1 MTLFDDILTQFPP
14 DVQAIVREIWEALGP
29 NERAGFLSLVVG
41 FPADTNLVKLLVKLS
56 TAQIRQAFGSKHR
69 VVIVGPT
76 NVGKSTLYN
85 QLVQN
90 KSDQAVVGP
99 LPGTTTENQ
108 QADAALFTV
117 VDTPGADAVGSV
129 GEQEKNLALS
139 AAANADFL
147 VLVFDAIQ
155 GIKKTEQELFY
166 ELSALKKP
174 FIVVLNKIDLIPR
187 KNLHGV
193 ISNAALNLELEPD
206 QIVPIVAKD
215 GKNLGKVLL
224 AVAATEPEMVA
235 ALGQALP
242 EYRWQLA
249 WQTIV
254 RSASISA
261 AIALAPLPVID
272 FVPLVVTQS
281 IMVVSIAR
289 IYNYKITP
297 QRASELV
304 ATFGLGFLGRTLFQ
318 ELSKLGGLPGW
329 LLSAAVA
336 SSTTVVMGYAAVR
349 WFEKGEKLS
358 TDALKKLT
366 QSMTSYLLDTLKGLG
381 KRKPG
386 QKGLRDRITQSLE
399 NSPLAESRSALNRE
413 VDERLS
419 INKLSWPNLS
429 ISPPNGGAQYSPA
442 DGCSRGAIVV
452 G

>member
-14 DVQAIVREIWEALGP
+14 DVQATVRKVWEALGP
-29 NERAGFLSLVVG
+29 NEKASFLSLLVG
-41 FPADTNLVKLLVKLS
+41 FPADANLVKLLVKLS
-56 TAQIRQAFGSKHR
+56 TAQIRQALGNKHR

-99 LPGTTTENQ
+99 LPGTTMENQ
-108 QADAALFTV
+108 QADTALFTV

-129 GEQEKNLALS
+129 GEEEKNLALS

-155 GIKKTEQELFY
+155 GIKKTEQELFN
-166 ELSALKKP
+166 ELSALNKP
-174 FIVVLNKIDLIPR
+174 FVVVLNKIDLVPR
-187 KNLHGV
+187 KDLQGV
-193 ISNAALNLELEPD
+193 ISNAALNLGLEPD
-206 QIVPIVAKD
+206 QIVAIVAKE

-261 AIALAPLPVID
+261 AIALAPLPLID

-297 QRASELV
+297 QRASELI

-329 LLSAAVA
+329 LLSAAIA

-349 WFEKGEKLS
+349 WFEKGQKLS
-358 TDALKKLT
+358 NEALKKLT
-366 QSMTSYLLDTLKGLG
+366 QGMTSYLLDTLKSLG

-386 QKGLRDRITQSLE
+386 QKGLRQRITQSLE
-399 NSPLAESRSALNRE
+399 SSPLAESRSALDRE
-413 VDERLS
+413 AGE
-419 INKLSWPNLS
+419 
-429 ISPPNGGAQYSPA
+429 
-442 DGCSRGAIVV
+442 
-452 G
+452 

>member
-1 MTLFDDILTQFPP
+1 MIRMTQFDDILTLFPP
-14 DVQAIVREIWEALGP
+14 DVQATVRKIWEMLGP
-29 NERAGFLSLVVG
+29 NEQASFLSLLIG
-41 FPADTNLVKLLVKLS
+41 FPSDTKLIKLLFKLS
-56 TAQIRQAFGSKHR
+56 TAQIRQAFGNKNQ
-69 VVIVGPT
+69 VAIVGPT

-85 QLVQN
+85 QFVQN
-90 KSDQAVVGP
+90 KSDQAAVGP
-99 LPGTTTENQ
+99 LPGTTRQNQ
-108 QADAALFTV
+108 RADAALFTV

-129 GEQEKNLALS
+129 GDEEKNLALS

-155 GIKKTEQELFY
+155 GIKKTEQELFN

-174 FIVVLNKIDLIPR
+174 FVVVVNKIDLIPR
-187 KNLHGV
+187 KSLQGV
-193 ISNAALNLELEPD
+193 ISSAARNLGLKPD

-261 AIALAPLPVID
+261 TIALAPLPVID

-281 IMVVSIAR
+281 VMVVSIAR

-304 ATFGLGFLGRTLFQ
+304 ATFGLAFLGRSLFQ

-329 LLSAAVA
+329 LLSAAIA

-358 TDALKKLT
+358 TEALKKLT
-366 QSMTSYLLDTLKGLG
+366 QGVTTYLLDTLKSLG

-386 QKGLRDRITQSLE
+386 QKGLRERITQSLE
-399 NSPLAESRSALNRE
+399 SSPLAESRSALDNVASE
-413 VDERLS
+413 E
-419 INKLSWPNLS
+419 N
-429 ISPPNGGAQYSPA
+429 ISQ
-442 DGCSRGAIVV
+442 
-452 G
+452 

>member
-1 MTLFDDILTQFPP
+1 MTLFDDILAQFPP
-14 DVQAIVREIWEALGP
+14 DVQATVHNIWEALGP
-29 NERAGFLSLVVG
+29 NEKASFLSLLIG
-41 FPADTNLVKLLVKLS
+41 FPSDTNLVKLLIKLS
-56 TAQIRQAFGSKHR
+56 TAQVRQAFGNKHR
-69 VVIVGPT
+69 VAIVGPT

-85 QLVQN
+85 QLVLS
-90 KSDQAVVGP
+90 KSDQAAVSP

-117 VDTPGADAVGSV
+117 VDTPGADAVGSM

-139 AAANADFL
+139 AAADADFL
-147 VLVFDAIQ
+147 VLVFDAVQ
-155 GIKKTEQELFY
+155 GIKKTELELFN
-166 ELSALKKP
+166 ELSALNKP
-174 FIVVLNKIDLIPR
+174 FVVALNKIDLIPR
-187 KNLHGV
+187 KDLQKV
-193 ISNAALNLELEPD
+193 IANAAQNLGLEPD
-206 QIVPIVAKD
+206 QIVPLVAKD

-224 AVAATEPEMVA
+224 AVAATEPEIVA

-249 WQTIV
+249 WQPIV

-261 AIALAPLPVID
+261 TIALIPLPVID

-297 QRASELV
+297 QRAAELV

-329 LLSAAVA
+329 LLSAAIA
-336 SSTTVVMGYAAVR
+336 ASTTVVMGYAAVR

-358 TDALKKLT
+358 NEALKKLT
-366 QSMTSYLLDTLKGLG
+366 QKMTTTLLDSLKSLG

-386 QKGLRDRITQSLE
+386 QKGLRERIAQSLE
-399 NSPLAESRSALNRE
+399 NSSLAEDRSELDKEA
-413 VDERLS
+413 DE
-419 INKLSWPNLS
+419 
-429 ISPPNGGAQYSPA
+429 
-442 DGCSRGAIVV
+442 
-452 G
+452 

>member
-14 DVQAIVREIWEALGP
+14 DVQAIVRKIWEALGP
-29 NERAGFLSLVVG
+29 NEKASFLSLLVG
-41 FPADTNLVKLLVKLS
+41 FPADVNLVKLLVKLS
-56 TAQIRQAFGSKHR
+56 TAQIRQAYGTKHR

-90 KSDQAVVGP
+90 KGDQATVSP

-108 QADAALFTV
+108 HADASLFTV

-129 GEQEKNLALS
+129 GEREKNLALS
-139 AAANADFL
+139 AAAEADFL

-155 GIKKTEQELFY
+155 GIKKTEQELFN

-174 FIVVLNKIDLIPR
+174 FVVVLNKIDLVPR
-187 KNLHGV
+187 KDLQAV
-193 ISNAALNLELEPD
+193 IANAAQNLELEPD

-281 IMVVSIAR
+281 VMVVSIAR

-297 QRASELV
+297 KRASELV
-304 ATFGLGFLGRTLFQ
+304 ATFGLGFLGRTIFQ

-329 LLSAAVA
+329 LLSAAIA

-358 TDALKKLT
+358 TEALKKLT
-366 QSMTSYLLDTLKGLG
+366 QGMTTYLLDTLKSLG

-386 QKGLRDRITQSLE
+386 QKGIRELITQSLE
-399 NSPLAESRSALNRE
+399 SSPPAESRSALDRE
-413 VDERLS
+413 AGE
-419 INKLSWPNLS
+419 
-429 ISPPNGGAQYSPA
+429 
-442 DGCSRGAIVV
+442 
-452 G
+452 

>member
-14 DVQAIVREIWEALGP
+14 DVQVTVRKIWEALGP
-29 NERAGFLSLVVG
+29 NEKASFLSLLVG
-41 FPADTNLVKLLVKLS
+41 FPADTNLLRLLVKLS
-56 TAQIRQAFGSKHR
+56 TAQIRQAFGNKHQ

-99 LPGTTTENQ
+99 LPGTTKENQ

-129 GEQEKNLALS
+129 GEQEKSLALS

-147 VLVFDAIQ
+147 VLVFDSIQ
-155 GIKKTEQELFY
+155 GIKKTEQELFS

-174 FIVVLNKIDLIPR
+174 FVVVLNKIDLVPR
-187 KNLHGV
+187 KDLQAV
-193 ISNAALNLELEPD
+193 ISNAALNLGLEPD
-206 QIVPIVAKD
+206 QILPIVAKD

-235 ALGQALP
+235 ALGRALP

-304 ATFGLGFLGRTLFQ
+304 ATFGLAFLGRTLFQ

-329 LLSAAVA
+329 LLSAAIA

-349 WFEKGEKLS
+349 WFETGEKLS
-358 TDALKKLT
+358 TEALKKLT
-366 QSMTSYLLDTLKGLG
+366 QGMTAYLLDTLKSLG

-386 QKGLRDRITQSLE
+386 QKGLRERITQSLE
-399 NSPLAESRSALNRE
+399 SRSALDSE
-413 VDERLS
+413 AGE
-419 INKLSWPNLS
+419 
-429 ISPPNGGAQYSPA
+429 
-442 DGCSRGAIVV
+442 
-452 G
+452 

>member
-1 MTLFDDILTQFPP
+1 MPLFDDILAQFPR
-14 DVQAIVREIWEALGP
+14 DVQATVRNIWDALGP
-29 NERAGFLSLVVG
+29 NEKTSFQSLLIG
-41 FPADTNLVKLLVKLS
+41 FPSDTNLVKLLVKLS
-56 TAQIRQAFGSKHR
+56 TAQIRQAFGRKHQ

-85 QLVQN
+85 LLVQN
-90 KSDQAVVGP
+90 KGDLAVVGP
-99 LPGTTTENQ
+99 LPGTTTKNQ
-108 QADAALFTV
+108 QADVALFTV
-117 VDTPGADAVGSV
+117 IDTPGVDAAGTV
-129 GEQEKNLALS
+129 GEQEKDLAFS
-139 AAANADFL
+139 ASANADFL
-147 VLVFDAIQ
+147 VLVFDSIQ
-155 GIKKTEQELFY
+155 GIKKTELELFN

-174 FIVVLNKIDLIPR
+174 FVVVLNKIDLIPH
-187 KNLHGV
+187 KDLQSV
-193 ISNAALNLELEPD
+193 ISNAARNLGLEPD

-281 IMVVSIAR
+281 IMVISIAR

-304 ATFGLGFLGRTLFQ
+304 ATFGLGFLGRTIFQ
-318 ELSKLGGLPGW
+318 EMSKLGGLPGW
-329 LLSAAVA
+329 LLSAAIA

-358 TDALKKLT
+358 GEALKKLT
-366 QSMTSYLLDTLKGLG
+366 QGMAITLLDTLKGLG
-381 KRKPG
+381 NRKLG
-386 QKGLRDRITQSLE
+386 QKGLRERITQSLE
-399 NSPLAESRSALNRE
+399 NSPLAESRSSLDSE
-413 VDERLS
+413 VD
-419 INKLSWPNLS
+419 K
-429 ISPPNGGAQYSPA
+429 
-442 DGCSRGAIVV
+442 
-452 G
+452 

>member
-1 MTLFDDILTQFPP
+1 MGTGWIRSQNKCERNDAMTLFDDILAQFPP
-14 DVQAIVREIWEALGP
+14 DVQTTVRNIWNALGP
-29 NERAGFLSLVVG
+29 NEKASFQSLLIG
-41 FPADTNLVKLLVKLS
+41 FPSDTNLVKLLVKLS
-56 TAQIRQAFGSKHR
+56 TAQIRQAFGRKHR
-69 VVIVGPT
+69 VAIVGPT

-85 QLVQN
+85 LLVQN
-90 KSDQAVVGP
+90 KSDLAVVSP

-117 VDTPGADAVGSV
+117 VDTPGADAVGTA
-129 GEQEKNLALS
+129 GEQEKDLALS
-139 AAANADFL
+139 ASTDADFL

-155 GIKKTEQELFY
+155 GIKKTEQELFN

-174 FIVVLNKIDLIPR
+174 FVVVLNKVDLIPH
-187 KNLHGV
+187 KDLQGV
-193 ISNAALNLELEPD
+193 ISIAARNLGLEPD
-206 QIVPIVAKD
+206 QIVPIAAKD

-281 IMVVSIAR
+281 VMVISIAR

-304 ATFGLGFLGRTLFQ
+304 ATFGLGFLGRTIFQ
-318 ELSKLGGLPGW
+318 EMSKLGGLPGW
-329 LLSAAVA
+329 ILSAAIA

-358 TDALKKLT
+358 SEALKKLT
-366 QSMTSYLLDTLKGLG
+366 QGMITYLLDTLKGLG
-381 KRKPG
+381 NRKPG
-386 QKGLRDRITQSLE
+386 QKGLRERITQSLE
-399 NSPLAESRSALNRE
+399 NSPLAESRSTLDNE
-413 VDERLS
+413 VGE
-419 INKLSWPNLS
+419 
-429 ISPPNGGAQYSPA
+429 
-442 DGCSRGAIVV
+442 
-452 G
+452 

>member
-1 MTLFDDILTQFPP
+1 MTPFDDILTLFPP
-14 DVQAIVREIWEALGP
+14 DVQATVRKIWEMLGP
-29 NERAGFLSLVVG
+29 NEQASFLSLLIG
-41 FPADTNLVKLLVKLS
+41 FPSDTKLVKLLVKLS
-56 TAQIRQAFGSKHR
+56 TAQIRQAIGSKHR
-69 VVIVGPT
+69 VAILGPT

-90 KSDQAVVGP
+90 KSDVAAVSP
-99 LPGTTTENQ
+99 LPGTTKESQ

-117 VDTPGADAVGSV
+117 VDTPGADAVGSA
-129 GEQEKNLALS
+129 GEQEKRLALS
-139 AAANADFL
+139 AAENADFL
-147 VLVFDAIQ
+147 ILIFDAIQ
-155 GIKKTEQELFY
+155 VIKKTEQELFD

-174 FIVVLNKIDLIPR
+174 FVVVLNKIDLIHR
-187 KNLHGV
+187 KDLHAV
-193 ISNAALNLELEPD
+193 ISSAARNLNLEPD
-206 QIVPIVAKD
+206 QIVPIAAKD

-261 AIALAPLPVID
+261 TIALAPLPFID

-281 IMVVSIAR
+281 VMVVSIAR

-329 LLSAAVA
+329 LLSAAIA

-358 TDALKKLT
+358 TEALKKLT
-366 QSMTSYLLDTLKGLG
+366 HTMTAYLLETLKSRGT
-381 KRKPG
+381 RKPG
-386 QKGLRDRITQSLE
+386 QKELQQSIAQSLE
-399 NSPLAESRSALNRE
+399 SSPLAESRSALD
-413 VDERLS
+413 DEAG
-419 INKLSWPNLS
+419 K
-429 ISPPNGGAQYSPA
+429 
-442 DGCSRGAIVV
+442 
-452 G
+452 

>member
-14 DVQAIVREIWEALGP
+14 EVQVTVRKIWDALGP
-29 NERAGFLSLVVG
+29 TEKAGFLSLVTG
-41 FPADTNLVKLLVKLS
+41 FPADANLVRRLVKLS
-56 TAQIRQAFGSKHR
+56 TTQIRQAFGHKHR
-69 VVIVGPT
+69 VAIVGPT

-90 KSDQAVVGP
+90 KGDLARVGP
-99 LPGTTTENQ
+99 LPGTTTVNQ

-129 GEQEKNLALS
+129 GENEKDLALS
-139 AAANADFL
+139 AAGEADFL
-147 VLVFDAIQ
+147 VLVYDAIQ
-155 GIKKTEQELFY
+155 GIKKTEQELFN
-166 ELSALKKP
+166 ELTALKKP
-174 FIVVLNKIDLIPR
+174 FVLVLNKIDLVPR
-187 KNLHGV
+187 KDLQSV
-193 ISNAALNLELEPD
+193 ISRAALNLGLKPD

-215 GKNLGKVLL
+215 GRNLGKVLL

-249 WQTIV
+249 WQTTV
-254 RSASISA
+254 RAASISA
-261 AIALAPLPVID
+261 TIALLPLPVID
-272 FVPLVVTQS
+272 FVPLVITQS

-289 IYNYKITP
+289 IYSYKITP

-329 LLSAAVA
+329 LLSAAIA

-349 WFEKGEKLS
+349 WFDKGQKLS
-358 TDALKKLT
+358 TAALKKLT
-366 QSMTSYLLDTLKGLG
+366 QAVTTYLLGTLKSLG

-386 QKGLRDRITQSLE
+386 QKGLQQRITQSLE
-399 NSPLAESRSALNRE
+399 DFPLAESRSALDSKAGE
-413 VDERLS
+413 
-419 INKLSWPNLS
+419 
-429 ISPPNGGAQYSPA
+429 
-442 DGCSRGAIVV
+442 
-452 G
+452 

>member
-14 DVQAIVREIWEALGP
+14 DVQETVHKIWEALGP
-29 NERAGFLSLVVG
+29 DEKASFTSLLIG
-41 FPADTNLVKLLVKLS
+41 FPTDANLIKILVKLS
-56 TAQIRQAFGSKHR
+56 TAQIRQAFGNKHR

-85 QLVQN
+85 QFLQN
-90 KSDQAVVGP
+90 KRDQAVVSP

-117 VDTPGADAVGSV
+117 VDTPGADAVGSL
-129 GEQEKNLALS
+129 GEHEKDLALS
-139 AAANADFL
+139 ASAEADFL

-155 GIKKTEQELFY
+155 GIKRTEQELFN
-166 ELSALKKP
+166 EVSALKKP
-174 FIVVLNKIDLIPR
+174 FVVVLNKIDLVPHKDLQALIANTAR
-187 KNLHGV
+187 NLG
-193 ISNAALNLELEPD
+193 LEPD

-224 AVAATEPEMVA
+224 AIAATEPGMVA
-235 ALGQALP
+235 ALGRALP

-249 WQTIV
+249 WQSTV
-254 RSASISA
+254 RAASISA

-304 ATFGLGFLGRTLFQ
+304 ATFGMGFLGRTLFQ
-318 ELSKLGGLPGW
+318 EFSKLGGLPGW
-329 LLSAAVA
+329 LLGAAIA

-358 TDALKKLT
+358 SEALKKLT
-366 QSMTSYLLDTLKGLG
+366 QGMTTTLLETLKGLG
-381 KRKPG
+381 NRKPG
-386 QKGLRDRITQSLE
+386 QKGLRERITQSLE
-399 NSPLAESRSALNRE
+399 NSPMAESRSTLD
-413 VDERLS
+413 DEA
-419 INKLSWPNLS
+419 
-429 ISPPNGGAQYSPA
+429 GE
-442 DGCSRGAIVV
+442 
-452 G
+452 

>member
-1 MTLFDDILTQFPP
+1 MTQFDDILTLFPP
-14 DVQAIVREIWEALGP
+14 DVQATVRKIWEAMGP
-29 NERAGFLSLVVG
+29 NEKAGFQSLLLG
-41 FPADTNLVKLLVKLS
+41 FPADTSLLKLLVKLS
-56 TAQIRQAFGSKHR
+56 TAQVRQAFGSKHR

-90 KSDQAVVGP
+90 KSDLAVVSP
-99 LPGTTTENQ
+99 LPGTTKENQ

-117 VDTPGADAVGSV
+117 VDTPGADAVGIV

-147 VLVFDAIQ
+147 ILVFDAIQ
-155 GIKKTEQELFY
+155 GIKKSELELFN

-174 FIVVLNKIDLIPR
+174 FVVVLNKIDLVPR
-187 KNLHGV
+187 KDLQGV
-193 ISNAALNLELEPD
+193 ISQAALNLGLEHD
-206 QIVPIVAKD
+206 QIVPIIARD

-261 AIALAPLPVID
+261 AIALTPLPVID
-272 FVPLVVTQS
+272 FVPLVAIQS
-281 IMVVSIAR
+281 IMVVSMAR

-297 QRASELV
+297 RRATELV
-304 ATFGLGFLGRTLFQ
+304 ATFGLAFLGRTLFQ

-329 LLSAAVA
+329 LLSAAIA

-358 TDALKKLT
+358 SEAIKSLT
-366 QSMTSYLLDTLKGLG
+366 QGMTSSLLDSLKSLG
-381 KRKPG
+381 KRKPD
-386 QKGLRDRITQSLE
+386 QKGLRERITQSLE
-399 NSPLAESRSALNRE
+399 SSPMAESRAALDGE
-413 VDERLS
+413 VD
-419 INKLSWPNLS
+419 K
-429 ISPPNGGAQYSPA
+429 
-442 DGCSRGAIVV
+442 
-452 G
+452 

>member
-1 MTLFDDILTQFPP
+1 MLFDEILSQFPP
-14 DVQAIVREIWEALGP
+14 DVQATVRKIWEALGP
-29 NERAGFLSLVVG
+29 NEKAGFLTLLAG
-41 FPADTNLVKLLVKLS
+41 FPSDANLVKLLVNLS
-56 TAQIRQAFGSKHR
+56 TAQIRQAFGHKHQ

-85 QLVQN
+85 LLVQN
-90 KSDQAVVGP
+90 KRDLAVVGP

-129 GEQEKNLALS
+129 GEQEKELALS
-139 AAANADFL
+139 ASAGADFL
-147 VLVFDAIQ
+147 LLVFDAIQ
-155 GIKKTEQELFY
+155 GIKKTEQELFN

-174 FIVVLNKIDLIPR
+174 FVVVLNKIDLVPR
-187 KNLHGV
+187 KDLQGV
-193 ISNAALNLELEPD
+193 ISNAALNLGLEPD

-224 AVAATEPEMVA
+224 AVAATEPEMIA

-272 FVPLVVTQS
+272 FVPLVITQS
-281 IMVVSIAR
+281 IMVISIAR

-297 QRASELV
+297 RRASELV
-304 ATFGLGFLGRTLFQ
+304 ATFGLGFLGRTLFE

-329 LLSAAVA
+329 LLSAAIA

-358 TDALKKLT
+358 TEALKKLT
-366 QSMTSYLLDTLKGLG
+366 QEMTTYLLDTLKSHGR
-381 KRKPG
+381 RKPG
-386 QKGLRDRITQSLE
+386 QKGLRERITQSLE
-399 NSPLAESRSALNRE
+399 SSPLAESRSSLDKE
-413 VDERLS
+413 SGE
-419 INKLSWPNLS
+419 
-429 ISPPNGGAQYSPA
+429 
-442 DGCSRGAIVV
+442 
-452 G
+452 